1 MQFPRAVFI
10 HEVRII
16 PLGARVQADFPGGV
30 RLGATNPSAFEI
42 EFFVNDLS
50 KSGAPTF
57 DCLGS
62 FSYNQNNRIHLNHL
76 NCKSAEV
83 ARNIP
88 TDGLVLKGWYTTITL
103 AVYGTLSGGVVGSIA
118 SPTPTAD
125 NAIKIT
131 SNDNKIYDNCN
142 EIRDWDPQS
151 SKPDES
157 YNNFQVCLKFLFDFL

>member
-1 MQFPRAVFI
+1 M
-10 HEVRII
+10 
-16 PLGARVQADFPGGV
+16 
-30 RLGATNPSAFEI
+30 GATNPSSFEI

-62 FSYNQNNRIHLNHL
+62 FAYNQNDRIHLNHL
-76 NCKSAEV
+76 NCKSAEEV
-83 ARNIP
+83 RNIP

-103 AVYGTLSGGVVGSIA
+103 AVYGTLSGGVVGIA
-118 SPTPTAD
+118 TPTAD
-125 NAIKIT
+125 NAVKIT

-151 SKPDES
+151 SKPDEVFDG
-157 YNNFQVCLKFLFDFL
+157 NFQVCFCFNF